1 MHVVITFG
9 QCFSKGTE
17 LCPPQNLLFSA
28 LPKGINVRDVKIP
41 SGTLKSRA
49 LNINNDKNEKAVIQL
64 KFHCYHHAD

>member
-17 LCPPQNLLFSA
+17 LCPPQNFLFSA

-49 LNINNDKNEKAVIQL
+49 LNNNKNEKAVIQL
-64 KFHCYHHAD
+64 KFHSYHHAD

>member
-49 LNINNDKNEKAVIQL
+49 LNNNKIEKAVIQL

>member
-17 LCPPQNLLFSA
+17 LYHPQNLLFSA

-41 SGTLKSRA
+41 SGTLNSRA
-49 LNINNDKNEKAVIQL
+49 LNNNKNKKAVIQL